1 MNVSSKLEPKDDSE
15 AYIFFPQYRKWFN
28 KLELSERLGYK
39 CGPCGVPPTEENEYV
54 VRPIYNL
61 SGMSVGASI
70 KYIETGDTTKVPPGY
85 FWCEYF
91 YGDQYSVTY
100 EYNDKWIP
108 INSWKAYKEKK
119 NLSRFS
125 KWTRD
130 FHYPKLPDFFD
141 ELKDVGL
148 INVEFIEDKIIEVHL
163 RPSPD
168 PSYNILI
175 PVWADDKKVLD
186 SYIELGY
193 TFIESFDDADGFLET
208 PRIGFMVK

>member
-28 KLELSERLGYK
+28 KLELSERLGYN

-193 TFIESFDDADGFLET
+193 TFIESFDDADGFLEI